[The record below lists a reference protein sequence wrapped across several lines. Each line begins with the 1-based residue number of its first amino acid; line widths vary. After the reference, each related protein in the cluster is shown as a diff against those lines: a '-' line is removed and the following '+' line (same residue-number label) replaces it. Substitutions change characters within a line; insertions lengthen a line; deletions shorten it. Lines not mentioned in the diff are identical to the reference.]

1 MAIFKNTVGSGGWH
15 LTINRDSDRSKV
27 FGRRAAV
34 LGSGKLALVGALFGR
49 MHFLQV
55 TEADQYNM
63 LAEENRINLRL
74 LAPPRGRVIDR
85 FGEPLAITR
94 QNFRVLI
101 VAEKTTDIAKTLNTL
116 GQIIKLSDNKKES
129 IQQEVRRR
137 KRFVP
142 VTVRENLNWEE
153 MVRIEVNA
161 PDLPGIIVDE
171 GLTRFY
177 PHNEITAHV
186 LGYVSSV
193 DEGDLTGDALLQL
206 PGFRI
211 GKAGVEQKF
220 DLALRGKGGTSQ
232 VEVNAVGRIIREL
245 DRKEGK
251 SGIDL
256 QLTLDQRLQ
265 QVAAKRL
272 QPESAA
278 CVVMDVNSGEVL
290 VMASTP
296 GFNPNAFN
304 RGLTQQ
310 EWNSLSNDPRAP
322 MTNKAMSGQYSPGST
337 FKMVVALAV
346 LEQQAISPEQN
357 IMCKGH
363 VDLGKRRFHCWE
375 RKGHQSINM
384 VQAIA
389 QSCDVYFYEVARRIG
404 VDRIASMARRLGLG
418 KITGLDIPGEREGLI
433 PTEAWKKDALG
444 EVWQQGET
452 YNVGI
457 GQGYVLT
464 TPLQLAVMTSRIAT
478 GLAVEPLL
486 TRQTIA
492 NKEVGLN
499 NPRSFKDLLLDNEHL
514 GIVRSGMFEVL
525 NGKRGTARG
534 STLNINGLQM
544 SGKTGT
550 TQVKRITMAEREA
563 GLPDIKDIPW
573 RERTH
578 ALFVAYAP
586 SENPRYALSVIVE
599 HGGGGSS
606 VAAPIARDIMKEVLK
621 LDPAGSSQS
630 LTDALG
636 SRDVLT

>member
-1 MAIFKNTVGSGGWH
+1 
-15 LTINRDSDRSKV
+15 LTINRDADRRKV
-27 FGRRAAV
+27 FGRRAIV
-34 LGSGKLALVGALFGR
+34 LSSGKVALVGALLGR
-49 MHFLQV
+49 MHYLQV
-55 TEADQYNM
+55 TEADQYRM

-74 LAPPRGRVIDR
+74 LAPPRGRVVDR

-101 VAEKTTDIAKTLNTL
+101 VSEQTSDLAKTLNTL
-116 GQIIKLSDNKKES
+116 GQIIKLSAYQKES
-129 IQQEVRRR
+129 IQKEVRRR

-177 PHNEITAHV
+177 PHNEMAAHV

-193 DEGDLTGDALLQL
+193 DESDLTGDSLLQL

-220 DLALRGKGGTSQ
+220 DLALRGTGGTSQ
-232 VEVNAVGRIIREL
+232 VEVNAVGRVIREL
-245 DRKEGK
+245 ERKEGQ

-265 QVAAKRL
+265 QFSSRRL
-272 QPESAA
+272 EPESAA

-296 GFNPNAFN
+296 GFDPNAFN
-304 RGLTQQ
+304 RGLTQE
-310 EWNSLSNDPRAP
+310 EWSTLSNDPRAP

-337 FKMVVALAV
+337 FKMIVALAV
-346 LEQQAISPEQN
+346 LEQKVISPEQK

-363 VDLGKRRFHCWE
+363 VDLGNRRFHCWE
-375 RKGHQSINM
+375 HKGHQGINM

-404 VDRIASMARRLGLG
+404 VDRIASMAGRLGLG
-418 KITGLDIPGEREGLI
+418 KITGLDIPGERAGLI
-433 PTEAWKKDALG
+433 PTEAWKRRVFNEA
-444 EVWQQGET
+444 WQQGET

-478 GLAVEPLL
+478 GLEVEPLL
-486 TRQTIA
+486 TRQSFSNNNIII
-492 NKEVGLN
+492 NKPKIFGPLMLD
-499 NPRSFKDLLLDNEHL
+499 RSHL
-514 GIVRSGMFEVL
+514 AIVRSGMFEVL
-525 NGKRGTARG
+525 NGERGTARG
-534 STLNINGLQM
+534 SKLNINGLQM

-563 GLPDIKDIPW
+563 GLPDIMDIPW
-573 RERTH
+573 KDRTH

-606 VAAPIARDIMKEVLK
+606 VAAPIARDIMSEVLK
-621 LDPAGSSQS
+621 LDPVSSSQDPPS
-630 LTDALG
+630 ASPGLDLL
-636 SRDVLT
+636 S